1 MPTPTTP
8 HCAWR
13 TATYGEN
20 ANTSKRDI
28 QTLGEHLDACRKS
41 PVHLFTLRCVAE
53 STHGFVAS
61 RFITTLAI
69 FILIFVLGYWLI

>member
-1 MPTPTTP
+1 MSNHVTP

-13 TATYGEN
+13 TAIYGDSL
-20 ANTSKRDI
+20 NTSKRDI
-28 QTLGEHLDACRKS
+28 QTLGEHLDTCRKS
-41 PVHLFTLRCVAE
+41 PAHLFTLRCVAE

-69 FILIFVLGYWLI
+69 LVLVFVLGYWLI